1 MKFWFDY
8 CHFCDWVIV
17 TFVSNIIVFML
28 SKLSCHQ
35 NRTQLELFK
44 LVKLEFCVSK
54 FLNFVYLSWVLS
66 WSATSMQWFV
76 VFILFILICFALSR
90 ESWLG
95 RKNGN
100 QIDRSST
107 TDIWSCCSILYREWF
122 LVWWVGWWLVGE
134 RSGAS
139 VESLKWV
146 VNSPHFLL
154 HFQDTLVLMGCAFL
168 PTLDWPRW
176 QIYVCFCVNPFVDS
190 FMLPCIKNRGILFN

>member
-17 TFVSNIIVFML
+17 TFGSNIKVFML

-35 NRTQLELFK
+35 NGTQLELFK

-90 ESWLG
+90 ELWLG

-100 QIDRSST
+100 QNDRSST

-122 LVWWVGWWLVGE
+122 LVWWVGWWLVG
-134 RSGAS
+134 
-139 VESLKWV
+139 
-146 VNSPHFLL
+146 
-154 HFQDTLVLMGCAFL
+154 
-168 PTLDWPRW
+168 
-176 QIYVCFCVNPFVDS
+176 
-190 FMLPCIKNRGILFN
+190 